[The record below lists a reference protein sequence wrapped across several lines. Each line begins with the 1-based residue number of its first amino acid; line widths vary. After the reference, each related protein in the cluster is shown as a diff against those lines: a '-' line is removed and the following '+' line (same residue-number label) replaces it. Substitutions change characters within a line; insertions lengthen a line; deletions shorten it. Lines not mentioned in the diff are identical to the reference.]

1 MNGYNILSGT
11 PQSNST
17 MFVAGLTPWEE
28 RSTPELSL
36 RSILMSLFQRGA
48 QNPEASVLVF
58 NPPPIPGL
66 GATGGFSFK
75 LQDRSGGTPQDL
87 AEVANMFVAEAKKR
101 PEIGSVYSKFNPRN
115 PAYQLEV
122 DREKAKKLGVQ
133 VNDISMALQTFL
145 GGVQVNDFSRF
156 GRTYKVTMQSE
167 AEFRG
172 NINNIGLYHVRSAAG
187 VMIPLSTFV
196 TPVSISSPST
206 LQRYNM
212 FRTADIGGDSAH
224 GYSSGQAIAA
234 MEEVAATV
242 LPAGLQLRMVGDQ
255 PAGKGLCRSGAD
267 HFWSGHRLCLPVSG
281 RHV

>member
-1 MNGYNILSGT
+1 MGGAQHTGT
-11 PQSNST
+11 LPP
-17 MFVAGLTPWEE
+17 FDPDVAV
-28 RSTPELSL
+28 
-36 RSILMSLFQRGA
+36 QAGA

-66 GATGGFSFK
+66 GTTGGFSFK
-75 LQDRSGGTPQDL
+75 VQDRIGGTPQDL
-87 AEVANMFVAEAKKR
+87 AEVANMFIAEAKKR
-101 PEIGSVYSKFNPRN
+101 PEIGSVFSKFNPRN

-212 FRTADIGGDSAH
+212 FRTADIGRDSAH

-234 MEEVAATV
+234 MEEVA
-242 LPAGLQLRMVGDQ
+242 
-255 PAGKGLCRSGAD
+255 
-267 HFWSGHRLCLPVSG
+267 
-281 RHV
+281 